1 MEVEGIITE
10 VFAKQSGTSKSG
22 KEWAKQ
28 DFILEVEGQ
37 YPKHIIFTRM
47 GAERIDKY
55 PTINGQHVKVS
66 FDIDA
71 REYNGKWYNSV
82 MAFRVDNLYG
92 GNMQRVPQNNDGNN
106 GSPYQSPSGE
116 YRQNAPKSAPKPDD
130 NDLFPPQQNYTQ
142 NDNKTD
148 DEDYEDLP
156 F

>member
-1 MEVEGIITE
+1 MEIEGIITA
-10 VFAKQSGTSKSG
+10 VFAKQSGTSKNG
-22 KEWAKQ
+22 KEWTKQ

-37 YPKHIIFTRM
+37 YTRHILFTRM
-47 GAERIDKY
+47 GAEKIDKY

-82 MAFRVDNLYG
+82 TAFKVENLDG

-106 GSPYQSPSGE
+106 GAPYQSSNAE
-116 YRQNAPKSAPKPDD
+116 YRQNAPKSAPVP
-130 NDLFPPQQNYTQ
+130 
-142 NDNKTD
+142 
-148 DEDYEDLP
+148 EDSDQLP

>member
-1 MEVEGIITE
+1 MEIEGIITA
-10 VFAKQSGTSKSG
+10 VFAKQSGTSKNG
-22 KEWAKQ
+22 KEWTKQ

-37 YPKHIIFTRM
+37 YTKHILFTRM
-47 GAERIDKY
+47 GADKIEKY

-82 MAFRVDNLYG
+82 TAFRIDNLDG

-106 GSPYQSPSGE
+106 GAPYQSPSGE
-116 YRQNAPKSAPKPDD
+116 YKQNAPKSAPKPDD
-130 NDLFPPQQNYTQ
+130 DLFPPKQSNADE
-142 NDNKTD
+142 NDQ
-148 DEDYEDLP
+148 LP

>member
-1 MEVEGIITE
+1 MEIEGIITA
-10 VFAKQSGTSKSG
+10 VFAKQSGTSKNG
-22 KEWAKQ
+22 KEWTKQ

-37 YPKHIIFTRM
+37 YLKHILFTRM
-47 GAERIDKY
+47 GAEKIDKY

-82 MAFRVDNLYG
+82 TAFKVENLDG

-106 GSPYQSPSGE
+106 GAPYQAPNGE
-116 YRQNAPKSAPKPDD
+116 YRQNAPKSAPVP
-130 NDLFPPQQNYTQ
+130 
-142 NDNKTD
+142 
-148 DEDYEDLP
+148 EDSDQLP